1 MSFDGSF
8 THAMVRE
15 LNQVLTSGRITK
27 IHQPYENEVI
37 ITFRAHRK
45 NYPVLLSAHPNYARV
60 QITEIPYANPAVPTN
75 FAMMLRKYLDGAILN
90 SVSQVEN
97 DRIINFSFSK
107 RNELGDTEELLLA
120 VEIMGRRSNIILLN
134 NTTKVILDTIKHIN
148 ADQNRYRL
156 LLPGATYITP
166 PSQNK
171 LNPFTD
177 TSHMDKQLQKTYP
190 NQEVLATELRKTYQ
204 GLNKDTS
211 LELAYFLHQHSTDQA
226 FTEFFSKFD
235 HIEPTMTSD
244 HKKSNFTAFPYLTL
258 AGTTETF
265 PTLSRLLDTFYAAKA
280 QRDRV
285 IQKAGNLVHVVKND
299 LKKNRTKLKKLDQTL
314 ASSEK
319 ADAYKIK
326 GEILTTYLN
335 QVKRGMTEITLPNY
349 YDENRAI
356 KISLSNQISPS
367 QNAQKYFKKYQK
379 AKNAVHFVNEQLAK
393 THAEIDYL
401 DTIMTQ
407 IELANPEDLDEIR
420 EELEKEGYLK
430 PNQKKRKQ
438 KRVKPSQPDVF
449 YATDGT
455 KISVGKNDA
464 QNDRLTLKTAKK
476 TDIWLHTQK
485 IPGSHVIIHT
495 DKPSQQTLV
504 EAATLAAYFS
514 KAQNSAHVPVDYVA
528 AKRVHKP
535 NGAKPGFVIY
545 EGQNTLIVD
554 PDEKVVN
561 QLKTKQ
567 S

>member
-8 THAMVRE
+8 THAMVHE
-15 LNQVLTSGRITK
+15 LNDLLTSGRITK

-37 ITFRAHRK
+37 ITFRANRK

-60 QITEIPYANPAVPTN
+60 QITNIPYANPAVPTN

-90 SVSQVEN
+90 NIHQVEN

-120 VEIMGRRSNIILLN
+120 VEIMGRRSNIVLLN

-166 PSQNK
+166 PSQSK

-177 TSHMDKQLQKTYP
+177 TSQAYAKALTEFP
-190 NQEVLATELRKTYQ
+190 NQEVLANELRRIYQ

-211 LELAYFLHQHSTDQA
+211 LELANYLHQHNDNNA
-226 FTEFFSKFD
+226 FNEFFAKFD
-235 HIEPTMTSD
+235 QPQPVMIT
-244 HKKSNFTAFPYLTL
+244 KKQKSSFTAFPYATL
-258 AGTTETF
+258 EGKEHSF
-265 PTLSRLLDTFYAAKA
+265 STLSELLDAFYVARA
-280 QRDRV
+280 QHDRV
-285 IQKAGNLVHVVKND
+285 LQKAGNLVHVVKND
-299 LKKNRTKLKKLDQTL
+299 LKKNRTKLKKLNQTL
-314 ASSEK
+314 TSSEQ
-319 ADAYKIK
+319 ADGYKIK

-335 QVKRGMTEITLPNY
+335 KIKRGMTTITLPNF
-349 YDENRAI
+349 YDDNRDI

-379 AKNAVHFVNEQLAK
+379 AKNAVHFVSEQLTK
-393 THAEIDYL
+393 TKEEINYL
-401 DTIMTQ
+401 DNIMTQ
-407 IELANPEDLDEIR
+407 IELANPQDLDEIR

-430 PNQKKRKQ
+430 VNQKKRKQ
-438 KRVKPSQPDVF
+438 KRPQVSKPETF
-449 YATDGT
+449 YASDGT
-455 KISVGKNDA
+455 QISVGKNDT

-485 IPGSHVIIHT
+485 IPGSHVIIH
-495 DKPSQQTLV
+495 DANPSEQTLT

-514 KAQNSAHVPVDYVA
+514 KAQQSAHVPVDYVA
-528 AKRVHKP
+528 VKRVHKP
-535 NGAKPGFVIY
+535 NGAKPGLVIY

-554 PDEKVVN
+554 PDEQLVN
-561 QLKTKQ
+561 ELKKD
-567 S
+567 